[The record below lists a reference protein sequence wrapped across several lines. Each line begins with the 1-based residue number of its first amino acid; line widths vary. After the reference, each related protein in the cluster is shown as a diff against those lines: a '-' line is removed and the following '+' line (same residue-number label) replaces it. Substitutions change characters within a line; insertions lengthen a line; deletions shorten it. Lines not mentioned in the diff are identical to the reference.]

1 MYVFTLLALWPN
13 CSYYIVISDMTFE
26 NNGSLCPMESAL
38 MLLESLHGTSDV
50 SQKDLKNIC
59 FLVKEMVCEHN
70 DL

>member
-1 MYVFTLLALWPN
+1 
-13 CSYYIVISDMTFE
+13 MTFE